1 MNDFWNRLREGLAR
15 LPARQKV
22 QIAIALVA
30 TVGAVW
36 GLSVYA
42 TRIRYGVLYSN
53 LAREDA
59 AAVVSALA
67 ERQVPYRL
75 GAGGSIIE
83 VPSSRVD
90 EMRLELAAEGLPP
103 GGGVGFEIFDRPA
116 FGLSD
121 FVQNV
126 NYRRALERELAR
138 TIQSLDAVHS
148 ARVHLALPP
157 ESVFADET
165 REPSASVVVRLKSGE
180 ALSTGR
186 VRAIAHLVASGV
198 EGLRADNVSVI
209 DGDGHMLTDGQETD
223 SAMSAS
229 QLASKQAM
237 ERAIEATLVSILE
250 PIVGGGKVRAR
261 ATVELDQT
269 RVERTSETY
278 DPDVAVVRSE
288 QKSKTKQGS
297 GGAGG
302 GIPGTASNLPGEEGG
317 DVLAATT
324 AGSESQTSRTNFE
337 LNRTVSTVAEPAG
350 RLARQ
355 SVAVVVD
362 HAAAVDPAATA
373 DGGAAPERQPRSE
386 EEMRQI
392 TDIVRAAAGIDE
404 SRGDVLIVE
413 NVAFNDVT
421 DPLGESGGGFD
432 WGFLVTLVRYASLP
446 LGILLLALLVIRPG
460 IAALRGLRVPA
471 DAEGP
476 ITVAALQARLREELP
491 ALAGEA
497 SPLRRR
503 LIEAA
508 SEDPRAAALAIRSW
522 LGKGGERP

>member
-1 MNDFWNRLREGLAR
+1 MNDFWSKLQDGLAK
-15 LPARQKV
+15 LTARQKI
-22 QIAIALVA
+22 QIAVAAVA

-42 TRIRYGVLYSN
+42 TRIQYGVLYSN

-75 GAGGSIIE
+75 AAGGAVIE
-83 VPSSRVD
+83 VPAGRVD
-90 EMRLELAAEGLPP
+90 EMRLELASEGLPP

-138 TIQSLDAVHS
+138 TIQTLDAVDS

-157 ESVFADET
+157 ESVFADEH
-165 REPSASVVVRLKSGE
+165 REPSASVVVRLENGGTLPS
-180 ALSTGR
+180 GR
-186 VRAIAHLVASGV
+186 VRAIANLVASGV
-198 EGLRADNVSVI
+198 EGLNAQNVSVI
-209 DGDGHMLTDGQETD
+209 DGEGRMLTDGEDDGQ
-223 SAMSAS
+223 ALSAS
-229 QLASKQAM
+229 QLTSKQAM

-250 PIVGGGKVRAR
+250 PIVGGGKVRTR
-261 ATVELDQT
+261 ATVELDQA

-278 DPDVAVVRSE
+278 DPDVSVVRSE
-288 QKSKTKQGS
+288 QKTKSRQGS
-297 GGAGG
+297 AGTGAGV
-302 GIPGTASNLPGEEGG
+302 PGTASNLPGG
-317 DVLAATT
+317 DGAATGGT
-324 AGSESQTSRTNFE
+324 STLGESQTTRTNFE

-362 HAAAVDPAATA
+362 HATTPSQ
-373 DGGAAPERQPRSE
+373 DGQPPVRQPRTA

-413 NVAFNDVT
+413 NVGFNETV
-421 DPLGESGGGFD
+421 DPLDGSGGGFD
-432 WGFLVTLVRYASLP
+432 WSLVIRVLRYGSLP
-446 LGILLLALLVIRPG
+446 LGIVLLALLVIRPG
-460 IAALRGLRVPA
+460 IAALRAMDVPA
-471 DAEGP
+471 DDEGP
-476 ITVAALQARLREELP
+476 RTVAALQARLRDELP

-508 SEDPRAAALAIRSW
+508 SEDPRAAALAIRTW
-522 LGKGGERP
+522 LGKGSERS

>member
-1 MNDFWNRLREGLAR
+1 MNDFWNRLRDGMAR
-15 LPARQKV
+15 LPTRQKV
-22 QIAIALVA
+22 QIAVALVA
-30 TVGAVW
+30 TIGAVW
-36 GLSVYA
+36 GVSVYA

-83 VPSSRVD
+83 VPASRVD
-90 EMRLELAAEGLPP
+90 EMRLELAGEGLPP

-157 ESVFADET
+157 ESVFADEK
-165 REPSASVVVRLKSGE
+165 REPSASVVVRLKNRES
-180 ALSTGR
+180 LSSDR
-186 VRAIAHLVASGV
+186 VRAISHLVASGV

-223 SAMSAS
+223 AALSAS

-237 ERAIEATLVSILE
+237 ERSIEATLVSILE
-250 PIVGGGKVRAR
+250 PIVGSGKIRAR

-297 GGAGG
+297 AGTGG
-302 GIPGTASNLPGEEGG
+302 GIPGTASNLPGEDGG
-317 DVLAATT
+317 LVAGAT

-362 HAAAVDPAATA
+362 HASAPPAA
-373 DGGAAPERQPRSE
+373 DGQPPERQPRSP

-413 NVAFNDVT
+413 NVVFNEAT
-421 DPLGESGGGFD
+421 DPGDDPGAGFD
-432 WGFLVTLVRYASLP
+432 WGFLIKLVRYGSLP
-446 LGILLLALLVIRPG
+446 LAILILALLVIRPG
-460 IAALRGLRVPA
+460 IAALRGIRAPS
-471 DAEGP
+471 DPEGP
-476 ITVAALQARLREELP
+476 ITVAALQARLRDELP

-522 LGKGGERP
+522 LGRGGDRS